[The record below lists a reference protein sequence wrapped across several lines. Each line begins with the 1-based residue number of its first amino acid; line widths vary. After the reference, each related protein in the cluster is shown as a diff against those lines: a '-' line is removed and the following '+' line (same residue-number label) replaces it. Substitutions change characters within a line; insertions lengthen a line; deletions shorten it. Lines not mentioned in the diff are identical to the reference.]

1 MAGEGERTP
10 PQSPRSKALL
20 QHFERKVRLHAEHLD
35 EDVRVTN
42 ERLGQ
47 LETAQIETN
56 TKLASLEGTLGS
68 VNTSL
73 VGVLERLER
82 MEQNRCDGFERR
94 NHNNNN
100 TMGSA
105 AGHDE
110 EEYAADTE
118 LDEELNGHRRI
129 EQHRRRHETGPRRP
143 RQEVRADDSFGKI
156 KFTIPAFDGRY
167 NPDMYLSWELAVDQK
182 FTCHDFPEDKRV
194 RAATSE
200 FTDFASVWWSEY
212 HRKNPNNTPT
222 WDALKRVMRARFVP
236 SYYSRDLLH
245 KLQQLR
251 QGSKSVEE
259 YYQELQM
266 GMLRCGLEE
275 NEDGAIARFMGG
287 LNREIQD
294 ILAYKEYNSVNRLFH
309 LACKAERE
317 VQGRRASMRAN
328 IPAGRAS
335 PWTPSNAAAPSTR
348 APPQSSST
356 IKPRSSTTN
365 SVPCPSEP
373 TRGATATSAKS
384 SSSVVST
391 GRTRDIQCLRCKG
404 YGHIR
409 KDCPSTRVMIVR
421 ADGGYSSASDFDEET
436 YALLAANNVAEGD
449 DFQQDEEHIRAEAA
463 EHYESLMVQRVLS
476 AQMER
481 AEQNQRHT
489 LFQTKCVIKERSCR
503 VIIDGGSCNNLASA
517 EMVEKLSLSTKPHPQ
532 PYYIQWLNS
541 SGKVK
546 VTRLVRV
553 EFAIGSY
560 HDSFN
565 CDVVPMQACSMLL
578 GRPWQFDKDSLHFG
592 KTNQYS
598 FVHNDKKIVLHPM
611 SPEAILRDELARASK
626 LKNQAVASENQIV
639 ANELEKHKKKSSK
652 SVHHNKNE
660 IKLKGSC
667 YFATKS
673 DLDEIDASTTVCYAL
688 VCKETLFSLEDTS
701 ISLPPA
707 VTNLLQEYADV
718 FPKEVP
724 PGLPPIRGIEHQ
736 IDLIPGASLPNRAP
750 YRTNP
755 DETKEIQRQVQE
767 LLNKGYVRESLSPC
781 AVPVLLV
788 PKKDGSWRMC
798 VDCRAINNITIRYRH
813 PIPRLDDMLDE
824 LSGSIVFS
832 KIDLRSG
839 YHQIR
844 MKLGDE
850 WKTAFKTKFGLY
862 EWLVM
867 PFGLTNAPS
876 TFMRLMNEVLRSFIG
891 RFVVVYFDDIL
902 IYSRSLEEHL
912 DHLRA
917 VFNALRDA
925 HLFGNLEKCTFCT
938 DRVSFLGYVVTPQG
952 IEVDQAKVE
961 AIHSWPVPCTVTQV
975 RSFLGLAGF
984 YRRFVKDFSTIAAPL
999 HELTKKG
1006 ATFTWAAAQQD
1017 AFNTLKDKLT
1027 HAPLL
1032 QLPDFNKTFELECD
1046 ASGIGLGGVLLQEG
1060 KPVAYF
1066 SEKLSGPS
1074 LNYSTYDKEL
1084 LALVRTLET
1093 WQHYL
1098 WPKEFVIHSDHESLK
1113 HIRSQAK
1120 LNRRHAKWVEFI
1132 ESFPYVIKHKKG
1144 KENIIADALS
1154 RRYTM
1159 LSQLDFKIFGLETI
1173 KEQYAHDNDFKDVL
1187 LNCQEGKTWN
1197 RFVLTDGFVFRANKL
1212 CIPASSVRLLLLQE
1226 AHGGGLMGH
1235 FGVKKT
1241 EDILA
1246 GHFFWPKM
1254 RRDVE
1259 RFVARCTTC
1268 QKAKSRLNPHGLYM
1282 PLPVPSAPW
1291 EDISMDFVLGLPRTK
1306 KGRDSV
1312 FVVVDRFSKMAHF
1325 IPCHKSDDATHVAD
1339 LFFREIVRLHGVPN
1353 TIVSDRDAKFLSHFW
1368 RTLWAK
1374 LGTKLLFSTTC
1385 HPQTDGQ
1392 TEVVNR
1398 TLSTLLRAVLKKNI
1412 KMWEECLPHV
1422 EFAYNRSQHSTTK
1435 KSPFEIVYGFVP
1447 RAPIDLLPLPTSE
1460 RVNFDAKQR
1469 AELILKLHETT
1480 KEKIECM
1487 NAKYKLAGSKG
1498 KKHVI
1503 FEPGDLVWLHLRKDR
1518 FPDLR
1523 KSKLLPRADGPFKVL
1538 ERINDNAYKLELP
1551 AAFGVSPTFNIADL
1565 KPYLGEED
1573 ELESRTTQMQEGE
1586 DDEDIPS
1593 IDTTTPAAQQGP
1605 MTRARARQLNY
1616 QVKSFLAVHT
1626 NSSQNWML
1634 LNHGDDCLIL
1644 RNVGQDPIASCL
1656 DPMMRMEQP
1665 NKWESSLMGRAAHLE
1680 TAGDTPSKVP

>member
-266 GMLRCGLEE
+266 GMLHCGLEE

-560 HDSFN
+560 HDSID

-611 SPEAILRDELARASK
+611 SPESILRDELARASK

-850 WKTAFKTKFGLY
+850 WKTTFKTKFGLY

-1006 ATFTWAAAQQD
+1006 ATFTWAATQQD

-1538 ERINDNAYKLELP
+1538 ERINDNAYKLERP
-1551 AAFGVSPTFNIADL
+1551 AAFGVSPTFNIANL

-1573 ELESRTTQMQEGE
+1573 EFESRTSQMQEGE
-1586 DDEDIPS
+1586 DDEDINTN
-1593 IDTTTPAAQQGP
+1593 DTSTP
-1605 MTRARARQLNY
+1605 T
-1616 QVKSFLAVHT
+1616 
-1626 NSSQNWML
+1626 
-1634 LNHGDDCLIL
+1634 
-1644 RNVGQDPIASCL
+1644 
-1656 DPMMRMEQP
+1656 
-1665 NKWESSLMGRAAHLE
+1665 
-1680 TAGDTPSKVP
+1680 

>member
-47 LETAQIETN
+47 LEMAQIETN

-365 SVPCPSEP
+365 YVPCPSEP

-560 HDSFN
+560 HDSID

-578 GRPWQFDKDSLHFG
+578 GRPWQFDKDSLHSG

-718 FPKEVP
+718 FPMEVP

-1006 ATFTWAAAQQD
+1006 ATFTWAATQQD

-1235 FGVKKT
+1235 
-1241 EDILA
+1241 
-1246 GHFFWPKM
+1246 
-1254 RRDVE
+1254 
-1259 RFVARCTTC
+1259 
-1268 QKAKSRLNPHGLYM
+1268 
-1282 PLPVPSAPW
+1282 
-1291 EDISMDFVLGLPRTK
+1291 
-1306 KGRDSV
+1306 
-1312 FVVVDRFSKMAHF
+1312 
-1325 IPCHKSDDATHVAD
+1325 
-1339 LFFREIVRLHGVPN
+1339 
-1353 TIVSDRDAKFLSHFW
+1353 
-1368 RTLWAK
+1368 
-1374 LGTKLLFSTTC
+1374 
-1385 HPQTDGQ
+1385 
-1392 TEVVNR
+1392 
-1398 TLSTLLRAVLKKNI
+1398 
-1412 KMWEECLPHV
+1412 
-1422 EFAYNRSQHSTTK
+1422 
-1435 KSPFEIVYGFVP
+1435 
-1447 RAPIDLLPLPTSE
+1447 
-1460 RVNFDAKQR
+1460 
-1469 AELILKLHETT
+1469 
-1480 KEKIECM
+1480 
-1487 NAKYKLAGSKG
+1487 
-1498 KKHVI
+1498 
-1503 FEPGDLVWLHLRKDR
+1503 LV
-1518 FPDLR
+1518 
-1523 KSKLLPRADGPFKVL
+1523 
-1538 ERINDNAYKLELP
+1538 
-1551 AAFGVSPTFNIADL
+1551 
-1565 KPYLGEED
+1565 
-1573 ELESRTTQMQEGE
+1573 
-1586 DDEDIPS
+1586 
-1593 IDTTTPAAQQGP
+1593 
-1605 MTRARARQLNY
+1605 
-1616 QVKSFLAVHT
+1616 
-1626 NSSQNWML
+1626 
-1634 LNHGDDCLIL
+1634 
-1644 RNVGQDPIASCL
+1644 
-1656 DPMMRMEQP
+1656 
-1665 NKWESSLMGRAAHLE
+1665 
-1680 TAGDTPSKVP
+1680 

>member
-105 AGHDE
+105 ADHDE

-404 YGHIR
+404 YGHVR
-409 KDCPSTRVMIVR
+409 KDCPSTHVMVVR
-421 ADGGYSSASDFDEET
+421 AD
-436 YALLAANNVAEGD
+436 EGD
-449 DFQQDEEHIRAEAA
+449 DFQQDEEHIGAEAA
-463 EHYESLMVQRVLS
+463 EHYESLVVQRVLS

-546 VTRLVRV
+546 
-553 EFAIGSY
+553 
-560 HDSFN
+560 
-565 CDVVPMQACSMLL
+565 
-578 GRPWQFDKDSLHFG
+578 
-592 KTNQYS
+592 
-598 FVHNDKKIVLHPM
+598 
-611 SPEAILRDELARASK
+611 
-626 LKNQAVASENQIV
+626 
-639 ANELEKHKKKSSK
+639 
-652 SVHHNKNE
+652 
-660 IKLKGSC
+660 
-667 YFATKS
+667 
-673 DLDEIDASTTVCYAL
+673 
-688 VCKETLFSLEDTS
+688 
-701 ISLPPA
+701 
-707 VTNLLQEYADV
+707 EYADV
-718 FPKEVP
+718 FPMEVP

-767 LLNKGYVRESLSPC
+767 LLNKGY
-781 AVPVLLV
+781 
-788 PKKDGSWRMC
+788 
-798 VDCRAINNITIRYRH
+798 
-813 PIPRLDDMLDE
+813 
-824 LSGSIVFS
+824 
-832 KIDLRSG
+832 
-839 YHQIR
+839 
-844 MKLGDE
+844 
-850 WKTAFKTKFGLY
+850 
-862 EWLVM
+862 
-867 PFGLTNAPS
+867 
-876 TFMRLMNEVLRSFIG
+876 
-891 RFVVVYFDDIL
+891 
-902 IYSRSLEEHL
+902 
-912 DHLRA
+912 
-917 VFNALRDA
+917 
-925 HLFGNLEKCTFCT
+925 
-938 DRVSFLGYVVTPQG
+938 G

-1006 ATFTWAAAQQD
+1006 ATFTWAATQQD

-1268 QKAKSRLNPHGLYM
+1268 QKAKSHLNPHGLYM

-1480 KEKIECM
+1480 KEGSPM
-1487 NAKYKLAGSKG
+1487 NLSFTYTDCFYYKFYCGRPVASADGTVDEDKDCSLSNRTTFGSVEG
-1498 KKHVI
+1498 GTTVI
-1503 FEPGDLVWLHLRKDR
+1503 FDLV
-1518 FPDLR
+1518 
-1523 KSKLLPRADGPFKVL
+1523 S
-1538 ERINDNAYKLELP
+1538 
-1551 AAFGVSPTFNIADL
+1551 T
-1565 KPYLGEED
+1565 
-1573 ELESRTTQMQEGE
+1573 
-1586 DDEDIPS
+1586 PS
-1593 IDTTTPAAQQGP
+1593 IGWIT
-1605 MTRARARQLNY
+1605 
-1616 QVKSFLAVHT
+1616 
-1626 NSSQNWML
+1626 SS
-1634 LNHGDDCLIL
+1634 
-1644 RNVGQDPIASCL
+1644 
-1656 DPMMRMEQP
+1656 
-1665 NKWESSLMGRAAHLE
+1665 
-1680 TAGDTPSKVP
+1680 